1 MDKQLQYSTP
11 APPLHLGKSAGKS
24 VGKPENPGYTAYKG
38 HVINPLSAKA
48 YEDFVNGVLLV
59 DEQGMIAAVGNYADI
74 EQHYKIDNVREL
86 GTRLIMPGFMD
97 LHIHLPQ
104 FPQLGKSGQHLLSW
118 LEKYIYPAES
128 RFSDPVHSKAIADW
142 FFKELA
148 RNGTTTAVVMTTVHQ
163 EATDMAFASA
173 AEIGNRVIM
182 GKVMMT
188 CNAPAQLLESEADA
202 IEHSKVLCRK
212 WHGYDNDRLLYAFT
226 PRFALTSSTNH
237 LKATAKAWKEYPGSY
252 FHTHLSES
260 EEEVKLVAQTFP
272 DHHSYLDVYADNGLI
287 GANSIFAHAI
297 HLDDADIE
305 KLSTTQSAL
314 AHCPSSNFFLK
325 SGVFPYDRLEQAGV
339 KFGLGSDVAAGPQM
353 SLFQVMKDANY
364 IQPKTW
370 LSPTE
375 LFYRATLAGAIALN
389 LDHKIGNFAQGKEA
403 DFIVI
408 DPTKK
413 SGIARNMMLQPTD
426 EILSSLVFSGD
437 ERLIEATFVRGH
449 CIYSLEQEAIE
460 ATISSPH

>member
-1 MDKQLQYSTP
+1 MQYSTP
-11 APPLHLGKSAGKS
+11 AHSLHLGR
-24 VGKPENPGYTAYKG
+24 PENPGCTAYKG
-38 HVINPLSAKA
+38 HVINPISAQA
-48 YEDFVNGVLLV
+48 YDDFVNGALLV
-59 DEQGMIAAVGNYADI
+59 NEDGIIVAVGNWADI
-74 EQHYKIDNVREL
+74 ETSHKIDNIREL

-104 FPQLGKSGQHLLSW
+104 FTQLGKSGQHLLPW

-128 RFSDPVHSKAIADW
+128 RFNDPVHSKAIADW

-148 RNGTTTAVVMTTVHQ
+148 RNGTTTAVVMTTVHK

-202 IEHSKVLCRK
+202 INDSSALCKK

-226 PRFALTSSTNH
+226 PRFALTSSVSH
-237 LKATAKAWKEYPGSY
+237 LKETAKAWKQHPGSY

-260 EEEVKLVAQTFP
+260 EEEVKLVAQTFS
-272 DHHSYLDVYADNGLI
+272 DHRSYLDVYADNGLI

-297 HLDDADIE
+297 HLDDTDVE
-305 KLSTTQSAL
+305 KLSKTQSAL

-325 SGVFPYDRLEQAGV
+325 SGVFPYDRLEKAGV

-364 IQPKTW
+364 IQPQTW

-375 LFYRATLAGAIALN
+375 LFYRATLASAIALN
-389 LDHKIGNFAQGKEA
+389 LEDKIGNFRKGKEA
-403 DFIVI
+403 DFIIV

-413 SGIARNMMLQPTD
+413 SGIARNMMLQPTE

-449 CIYSLEQEAIE
+449 CIYSVEQLAIE